1 MAPTNDPTND
11 RYNPPG
17 NLSHDFEKFRFSE
30 LEINELFWQTNV
42 PGNNIPWRKV
52 NATQGRNLK
61 AETNHNFN
69 PNTIVW
75 QKT

>member
-1 MAPTNDPTND
+1 MAPRNDQVND

-17 NLSHDFEKFRFSE
+17 NLSEDFEKFKFSD
-30 LEINELFWQTNV
+30 LDVDDLFWQSNQ
-42 PGNNIPWRKV
+42 PGDNIPWRKV
-52 NATQGRNLK
+52 SVTEGRNLK